1 MYLKSIE
8 VYGFKSFADRI
19 VFEFN
24 KGITGIVGP
33 NGSGK
38 SNVGDAVRWVLGEQS
53 AKQLRGAK
61 MEDVIF
67 AGTEIRKP
75 HGSAYVAI
83 TLDNSDHSLP
93 IDYEEVTVARR
104 VYRSGESEYLINGT
118 VSRLKDVNALFF
130 DTGIGKEGYSII
142 GQGQVERILSGK
154 PEERRE
160 LFDEA
165 AGIVKYKKNK
175 AATEKSLAAERENLS
190 RVNDILS
197 ELEKQVG
204 PLEKQSEVAK
214 KYLIYKGELKR
225 FDVNVFLLE
234 NERIDGLLREN
245 EEKLHI
251 VNDDSDRLKAE
262 YEQTKNEYERIEAV
276 LEQCNIAIDENRN
289 KIHELKLK
297 NEHNEGEVNV
307 LNQQISNAKTT
318 DVHMSEQIDRI
329 NQALAVQEAEKRE
342 FQEKKAVLDEKMDSA
357 DDVVEEAQSVSDG
370 VEKEITQLEEEIE
383 KSKADIIEYLN
394 DGANLKAKVGRYDA
408 MLENIS
414 YRKTQLNQ
422 RFLQFKS
429 DEMKD
434 KEEYDKQN
442 NSLSEIENKVAE
454 LVVKLEEVDA
464 KLDQNTIDTNANKQR
479 LFQANNEYSGTK
491 SKLEAL
497 RNITERYDGYGNSI
511 KRVMEQKDNN
521 PGIIGVVADIIQVN
535 KEYEIAV
542 ETALGGSIQ
551 NIVTDNEN
559 TAKRLIQFLKKNRF
573 GRATFL
579 PLTTIGGKYSEF
591 SNKDALKEPGVI
603 GLAKDLV
610 KVHDKYSAVT
620 NHLLGR
626 ILVVDTIDNAIA
638 VNKKFHQSLRIV
650 TKEGELLTPGGA
662 MTGGAFKNSSN
673 LLGRKRELDELTKVL
688 SEINNEIENATKE
701 ENELRT
707 VREELKTSKE
717 DMNLQLQE
725 LYLQKNTVTMS
736 IEQLS
741 KNLSETASAFASVNK
756 ESKELESQIEE
767 INHNKNELYDNHKQ
781 AEEAKKALEER
792 ISGLEEQVIKK
803 KEELKQSNDHVSAL
817 MLEFNTMKQQDDFL
831 IENLRRIR
839 TEEKKLKEELEGYR
853 SQMSNSGRAI
863 EDLVAKINQFK
874 VLIDADK
881 KEIAELE
888 ATLQKDIADK
898 EALNAKHKEFFTKRE
913 QLNEEITKLDKSAFR
928 LSAQVE
934 KINEQ
939 ADALSKYMWEEY
951 ELTYQS
957 AAELKDDSLN
967 DLDSLKREVTAVK
980 SKIKALGDVNVNA
993 IEDYKLV
1000 SERYEFLK
1008 GQHDDIVKAETNLM
1022 QIIAE
1027 LDNAMRTQFEEKFQE
1042 IQVMFQKVFKELF
1055 GGGKATL
1062 ELVDSEDI
1070 LEAGIRIIAQPPGK
1084 KLQNMMQLSG
1094 GEKALSAIALLF
1106 AIQSLKPSPFCLLD
1120 EIEAA
1125 LDDSNVTR
1133 YAKYL
1138 NKLTKD
1144 TQFIVI
1150 THRKGTMEAADVL
1163 YGITMQEKG
1172 VSTLVSVNLIENEL
1186 DD

>member
-8 VYGFKSFADRI
+8 VYGFKSFANRI

-67 AGTEIRKP
+67 SGTEMRKP

-93 IDYEEVTVARR
+93 VDYEEVTVARR

-118 VSRLKDVNALFF
+118 VSRLKDVHSLFF

-175 AATEKSLAAERENLS
+175 AATEKSLQAERENLA

-197 ELEKQVG
+197 ELERQVG
-204 PLEKQSEVAK
+204 PLQKQSEVAK
-214 KYLIYKGELKR
+214 KYLLYKGELKR
-225 FDVNVFLLE
+225 FDVNVFLME
-234 NERIDGLLREN
+234 NEKLEQVLKEN

-262 YEQTKNEYERIEAV
+262 FEQTKNEYERIETV
-276 LEQCNIAIDENRN
+276 LEERSQSIDTNRN
-289 KIHELKLK
+289 KIHELKLQA
-297 NEHNEGEVNV
+297 ERNEGEVNV
-307 LNQQISNAKTT
+307 LNQQISNAKST
-318 DVHMSEQIDRI
+318 DIHMSEQIDRI
-329 NQALAVQEAEKRE
+329 NQSLAAQEKEKRE

-357 DDVVEEAQSVSDG
+357 DDVVEEAQAVSEAIEEEI
-370 VEKEITQLEEEIE
+370 EKLQEEIE

-394 DGANLKAKVGRYDA
+394 DDANLKAKVGRYDT
-408 MLENIS
+408 MLENINH
-414 YRKTQLNQ
+414 RKTQLNQ
-422 RFLQFKS
+422 RFLQFKT
-429 DEMKD
+429 DELKD
-434 KEEYDKQN
+434 KEEYEKHN
-442 NSLSEIENKVAE
+442 TSLAEIEKTVADILEKLENTDAE
-454 LVVKLEEVDA
+454 LDK
-464 KLDQNTIDTNANKQR
+464 NTIATNENKQR
-479 LFQANNEYSGTK
+479 LFDANNEYSSVK

-511 KRVMEQKDNN
+511 KRVMEQKDSN

-535 KEYEIAV
+535 QEYEIAV

-591 SNKDALKEPGVI
+591 TNKEALNEQGVI

-626 ILVVDTIDNAIA
+626 ILVVDTIDHAIA

-673 LLGRKRELDELTKVL
+673 LLGRKRELDELSKVL
-688 SEINNEIENATKE
+688 TEVNNEIANATKE
-701 ENELRT
+701 ETELRT
-707 VREELKTSKE
+707 VREELKTTKE
-717 DMNLQLQE
+717 DLNLQLQE
-725 LYLQKNTVTMS
+725 LYLQKNTVTMN
-736 IEQLS
+736 IEQVS
-741 KNLSETASAFASVNK
+741 KNLAETANAFASVNK
-756 ESKELESQIEE
+756 ENKELESQIEE
-767 INHNKNELYDNHKQ
+767 INQNKNELYDNHKQ
-781 AEEAKKALEER
+781 AEAAKQALEER
-792 ISGLEEQVIKK
+792 IVGLEEQAASKR
-803 KEELKQSNDHVSAL
+803 EELKKSNERVSEL
-817 MLEFNTMKQQDDFL
+817 MIEFNTIKQQDDFL

-839 TEEKKLKEELEGYR
+839 AEENKLKEELELYR
-853 SQMSNSGRAI
+853 SQMSDSGKAV
-863 EDLVAKINQFK
+863 ELLVAKINQFK
-874 VLIDADK
+874 AVIEADR
-881 KEIAELE
+881 KEIAQLE
-888 ATLQKDIADK
+888 EALEKDIAEK
-898 EALNAKHKEFFTKRE
+898 EELNAKHKEFFTKRE
-913 QLNEEITKLDKSAFR
+913 KLNGEITGLDKSAFK

-934 KINEQ
+934 KISEQ
-939 ADALSKYMWEEY
+939 ADNLSRYMWEEY

-957 AAELKDDSLN
+957 ALELKDDTLN
-967 DLDSLKREVTAVK
+967 DLDSLKREVSAVK
-980 SKIKALGDVNVNA
+980 AKIKDLGDVNVNA

-1027 LDNAMRTQFEEKFQE
+1027 LDTAMRTQFEEKFNE
-1042 IQVMFQKVFKELF
+1042 IQVMFDKVFRELF

-1062 ELVDSEDI
+1062 ELVEEEDI

>member
-8 VYGFKSFADRI
+8 VYGFKSFANRI

-67 AGTEIRKP
+67 AGTELRKP
-75 HGSAYVAI
+75 QGSAYVAI

-118 VSRLKDVNALFF
+118 VSRLKDVQALFF

-142 GQGQVERILSGK
+142 GQGQVEKILSGK

-175 AATEKSLAAERENLS
+175 TATEKSLAAERENLS

-225 FDVNVFLLE
+225 FDVNAFLLE
-234 NERIDGLLREN
+234 NEKTQLDLKETEANIRI
-245 EEKLHI
+245 
-251 VNDDSDRLKAE
+251 VTQDSERLQKE
-262 YEQTKNEYERIEAV
+262 YEDAKKEYERIETV
-276 LEQCNIAIDENRN
+276 LEQCNQSIDNNRN
-289 KIHELKLK
+289 KIHELKLLK
-297 NEHNEGEVNV
+297 EHNEGEVNV
-307 LNQQISNAKTT
+307 LNQQIANAKST
-318 DVHMSEQIDRI
+318 DVHMGEQIDRI
-329 NQALAVQEAEKRE
+329 HHMLQDSEKEKKE
-342 FQEKKAVLDEKMDSA
+342 FQAKKDLLDEKMDRS
-357 DDVVEEAQSVSDG
+357 DDILGQAQDEAFLIEQDI
-370 VEKEITQLEEEIE
+370 EALEEKIE
-383 KSKADIIEYLN
+383 KNKADIIEYLN
-394 DGANLKAKVGRYDA
+394 DGANLQAKVGRYDT
-408 MLENIS
+408 MLENIN

-434 KEEYDKQN
+434 KEEYEKQN
-442 NSLSEIENKVAE
+442 ASLSEIETSIAEILETLNHVDTQLDENTLKTNENKD
-454 LVVKLEEVDA
+454 L
-464 KLDQNTIDTNANKQR
+464 
-479 LFQANNEYSGTK
+479 LFHSNQEYSSIK

-511 KRVMEQKDNN
+511 KRVMEQKDHN
-521 PGIIGVVADIIQVN
+521 PGIVGVVADIVKVN

-559 TAKRLIQFLKKNRF
+559 TAKRLINFLKNNRY

-579 PLTTIGGKYSEF
+579 PLTTIGGRMNEF
-591 SNKDALKEPGVI
+591 NQKDALKEPGVI

-610 KVHDKYSAVT
+610 QVNDKYLAVT

-626 ILVVDTIDNAIA
+626 ILVCDTIDHAIA

-650 TKEGELLTPGGA
+650 TIEGELLTPGGA

-673 LLGRKRELDELTKVL
+673 LLGRKRELDELSKTVTQL
-688 SEINNEIENATKE
+688 SEKIAEATKE
-701 ENELRT
+701 EKELRDK
-707 VREELKTSKE
+707 REELKASKE
-717 DMNLQLQE
+717 NCNLKLQE
-725 LYLQKNTVTMS
+725 LYLQKNTLRMS
-736 IEQLS
+736 LEQVS
-741 KNLSETASAFASVNK
+741 KNLAETANAFASVNK
-756 ESKELESQIEE
+756 ENKELEAQIDE
-767 INHNKNELYDNHKQ
+767 INHNKNELFDNHKQ
-781 AEEAKKALEER
+781 SQSAKQALEEQ
-792 ISGLEEQVIKK
+792 IKELEEQVVFK
-803 KEELKQSNDHVSAL
+803 KEELKKANEKVSAL
-817 MLEFNTMKQQDDFL
+817 MLEFNTIQQQNDFL
-831 IENLRRIR
+831 VENLRRIR
-839 TEEKKLKEELEGYR
+839 LEEQKQKEELELYR
-853 SQMSNSGRAI
+853 SQMSDSGKTI
-863 EDLVAKINQFK
+863 EDLVAKINHFQ
-874 VLIDADK
+874 LLMDTDMK
-881 KEIAELE
+881 KIEELE
-888 ATLQKDIADK
+888 KLLDKDINDK
-898 EALNAKHKEFFTKRE
+898 ESLNQKHKEFFSKRE
-913 QLNEEITKLDKSAFR
+913 ALSEEITKLDKSAYKLNSQF
-928 LSAQVE
+928 E
-934 KINEQ
+934 KIAERM
-939 ADALSKYMWEEY
+939 DSLSKYMWEEY

-957 AAELKDDSLN
+957 ASDLKDDSLQ
-967 DLDSLKREVTAVK
+967 DLDALKKEVTAIK
-980 SKIKALGDVNVNA
+980 AKIKSLGDVNVNA
-993 IEDYKLV
+993 IEDYKEV
-1000 SERYEFLK
+1000 STRYEFLK
-1008 GQHDDIVKAETNLM
+1008 GQHDDIVKAENNLLS
-1022 QIIAE
+1022 IIEE
-1027 LDNAMRTQFEEKFQE
+1027 LDTAMRTQFEEKFHE
-1042 IQVMFQKVFKELF
+1042 IQVMFEKVFKELF
-1055 GGGKATL
+1055 GGGKASL

-1138 NKLTKD
+1138 DKLTKD

>member
-8 VYGFKSFADRI
+8 VYGFKSFANRI
-19 VFEFN
+19 LFEFD

-53 AKQLRGAK
+53 AKQLRGSK

-67 AGTEIRKP
+67 AGTELRKP

-142 GQGQVERILSGK
+142 GQGQVERIISGK

-175 AATEKSLAAERENLS
+175 AATEKSLEAERENLS

-214 KYLIYKGELKR
+214 KYLVYKGELKR

-234 NERIDGLLREN
+234 NEKIDQTLREN
-245 EEKLHI
+245 EEKLMI
-251 VNDDSDRLKAE
+251 VNEDSKRLTEE
-262 YEQTKNEYERIEAV
+262 YEQTKKEYERIETV
-276 LEQCNIAIDENRN
+276 LEQCSIAIDENRT
-289 KIHELKLK
+289 KIHELKLA
-297 NEHNEGEVNV
+297 NERNEGEVNV
-307 LNQQISNAKTT
+307 LNQQISNAKST
-318 DVHMSEQIDRI
+318 DIHLGEQIDRI
-329 NQALAVQEAEKRE
+329 NQSLEQQEKEKRE
-342 FQEKKAVLDEKMDSA
+342 FQEKKAVLDEKMDTA
-357 DDVVEEAQSVSDG
+357 DDVVEEARSVS
-370 VEKEITQLEEEIE
+370 ERIEEEIE
-383 KSKADIIEYLN
+383 GLENEIETSKADIIEFLN
-394 DGANLKAKVGRYDA
+394 DDANLKAKVGRYDA
-408 MLENIS
+408 MLENIN

-429 DEMKD
+429 DEQKD
-434 KEEYDKQN
+434 KEEYDKQSD
-442 NSLSEIENKVAE
+442 SLAKIEDEVSSILSQLE
-454 LVVKLEEVDA
+454 KLDA
-464 KLDQNTIDTNANKQR
+464 KLDQSTIDTNANKQR
-479 LFQANNEYSGTK
+479 LFRANNEYSGTK

-511 KRVMEQKDNN
+511 KRVMEQKDKN

-535 KEYEIAV
+535 KEYEVAV

-559 TAKRLIQFLKKNRF
+559 TAKRLIDYLKKNRF

-591 SNKDALKEPGVI
+591 NNKEALNEPGVI

-610 KVHDKYSAVT
+610 RVHDKYSAVID
-620 NHLLGR
+620 HLLGR
-626 ILVVDTIDNAIA
+626 ILVVDTIDHAIA

-673 LLGRKRELDELTKVL
+673 LLGRKRELDELTKEL
-688 SEINNEIENATKE
+688 SEIKNEIENATRE
-701 ENELRT
+701 EAQIRELR
-707 VREELKTSKE
+707 EQLKNQKE
-717 DMNLQLQE
+717 TANLRLQE
-725 LYLQKNTVTMS
+725 LYLEKNTLSVSM
-736 IEQLS
+736 EQIS
-741 KNLSETASAFASVNK
+741 KNLSDTANAFASVNR
-756 ESKELESQIEE
+756 ESKELESQVAE
-767 INHNKNELYDNHKQ
+767 INQNKQELYDNHKQ
-781 AEEAKKALEER
+781 AEEAKKELEKR
-792 ISGLEEQVIKK
+792 IETLEKQVSGK
-803 KEELKQSNDHVSAL
+803 KEDLKKANDKVAEL
-817 MLEFNTMKQQDDFL
+817 MLDFNTMKQQDDFL

-839 TEEKKLKEELEGYR
+839 GEENKLKEELAVYR
-853 SQMSNSGRAI
+853 SQLSHSGNAI
-863 EDLVAKINQFK
+863 EELVAKINRYK
-874 VLIDADK
+874 AVIENDK
-881 KEIAELE
+881 KKIAALE
-888 ATLQKDIADK
+888 ETMQKDIRDK
-898 EALNAKHKEFFTKRE
+898 EDLNAKHKDFFTKRE
-913 QLNEEITKLDKSAFR
+913 RLNEEITKLDKSAFR

-957 AAELKDDSLN
+957 AEELKDESLT
-967 DLDSLKREVTAVK
+967 DLDSLKREVAAVK

-993 IEDYKLV
+993 IEDYKVV
-1000 SERYEFLK
+1000 SQRYEFLK
-1008 GQHDDIVKAETNLM
+1008 GQHDDIVKAETNLL
-1022 QIIAE
+1022 QIISE
-1027 LDNAMRTQFEEKFQE
+1027 LDQAMRTQFEEKFAE
-1042 IQVMFQKVFKELF
+1042 IQVMFQKVFRELF

-1062 ELVDSEDI
+1062 ELVDDEDI

-1094 GEKALSAIALLF
+1094 GEKSLTAIALLF

-1133 YAKYL
+1133 FAKYL

>member
-8 VYGFKSFADRI
+8 VNGFKSFANRI
-19 VFEFN
+19 IFEFN
-24 KGITGIVGP
+24 EGITGIVGP

-53 AKQLRGAK
+53 AKQLRGAN
-61 MEDVIF
+61 MQDVIF
-67 AGTEIRKP
+67 AGTELRKP

-154 PEERRE
+154 PDERRE

-204 PLEKQSEVAK
+204 PLQKQSEVAK
-214 KYLIYKGELKR
+214 KYLMFKGELKR
-225 FDVNVFLLE
+225 FDVNVFLME
-234 NERIDGLLREN
+234 NERIEKDLKEN
-245 EEKLHI
+245 EEKLQI
-251 VNDDSDRLKAE
+251 VDEDCRRLKKE
-262 YEQTKNEYERIEAV
+262 FEDTKNEYERIETV
-276 LEQCNIAIDENRN
+276 LEQCNYSIEQNRN
-289 KIHELKLK
+289 TIHELKLNK
-297 NEHNEGEVNV
+297 EHNEGEVNV
-307 LNQQISNAKTT
+307 LNQQISNAKSS
-318 DVHMSEQIDRI
+318 DIHLGEQIDRI
-329 NQALAVQEAEKRE
+329 NQSLAASDEEKKGY
-342 FQEKKAVLDEKMDSA
+342 QEKKALLDEKMDNA
-357 DDVVEEAQSVSDG
+357 DDVVEQAR
-370 VEKEITQLEEEIE
+370 EISENIEEEISNLLDDIE
-383 KSKADIIEYLN
+383 KSKADIIEYMS
-394 DGANLKAKVGRYDA
+394 GESNLKAKVGRYDA

-422 RFLQFKS
+422 RYLQFKS

-434 KEEYDKQN
+434 KEDYEKHNQELKNIEDEVAKILEVLDNVDSELDK
-442 NSLSEIENKVAE
+442 
-454 LVVKLEEVDA
+454 
-464 KLDQNTIDTNANKQR
+464 NTISTNENKQR
-479 LFQANNEYSGTK
+479 LFNANNEYAGVR
-491 SKLEAL
+491 SKAEAL

-511 KRVMEQKDNN
+511 KQVMSQKDNN

-535 KEYEIAV
+535 KEYEVAV

-559 TAKRLIQFLKKNRF
+559 TAKKLIGFLKKNRF

-579 PLTTIGGKYSEF
+579 PLTTIGSKNNDFNYKE
-591 SNKDALKEPGVI
+591 ALSEPGVI

-610 KVHDKYSAVT
+610 KVHDKYTSVV

-626 ILVVDTIDNAIA
+626 IVVCEDIDHAIA
-638 VNKKFHQSLRIV
+638 LNKKYHQSLRIV

-673 LLGRKRELDELTKVL
+673 LLGRKRELDELSKQLTEL
-688 SEINNEIENATKE
+688 SNEIANATKE
-701 ENELRT
+701 ETELRT
-707 VREELKTSKE
+707 KREELKTEKE
-717 DMNLQLQE
+717 DMNLKLQE
-725 LYLQKNTVTMS
+725 LYLSKNTVTMN
-736 IEQLS
+736 IEQVS
-741 KNLSETASAFASVNK
+741 KNLAETANAFASVSREN
-756 ESKELESQIEE
+756 KELESQIEE
-767 INHNKNELYDNHKQ
+767 INNNKNELYENHKQ
-781 AEEAKKALEER
+781 AEAAKKALEDR
-792 ISGLEEQVIKK
+792 ITMLEEQVEEKR
-803 KEELKQSNDHVSAL
+803 EELKAANEKVSKL

-839 TEEKKLKEELEGYR
+839 TEETKLKEELSVYR
-853 SQMSNSGRAI
+853 SQLSSSGDVI
-863 EDLVAKINQFK
+863 EELVSKINHFK
-874 VLIDADK
+874 LLIETDA
-881 KEIAELE
+881 KEIEKLDE
-888 ATLQKDIADK
+888 VLQKDINDK
-898 EALNAKHKEFFTKRE
+898 EELNSKHKEFFSKRE
-913 QLNEEITKLDKSAFR
+913 SLNEEITKLEKSSFR
-928 LSAQVE
+928 LTAQVE

-939 ADALSKYMWEEY
+939 ADNLSKYMWEEY

-957 AAELKDDSLN
+957 ALELKDDSLN
-967 DLDSLKREVTAVK
+967 DLPKLKQEVSAVK
-980 SKIKALGDVNVNA
+980 SKIKSLGDVNVNA
-993 IEDYKLV
+993 IEDYKEV

-1022 QIIAE
+1022 QIIEE
-1027 LDNAMRTQFEEKFQE
+1027 LDTAMRTQFEEKFKE
-1042 IQVMFQKVFKELF
+1042 IQVMFEKVFKELF
-1055 GGGKATL
+1055 GGGKASL

>member
-8 VYGFKSFADRI
+8 VYGFKSFANRI

-67 AGTEIRKP
+67 AGTELRKP

-118 VSRLKDVNALFF
+118 VSRLKDVHSLFF

-214 KYLIYKGELKR
+214 KYLLYKGELKR

-234 NERIDGLLREN
+234 NERIESALKEN

-251 VNDDSDRLKAE
+251 VNDDSERIKTE
-262 YEQTKNEYERIEAV
+262 FEQTKNEYERIETV
-276 LEQCNIAIDENRN
+276 LEQCNHSIDENKN
-289 KIHELKLK
+289 KIHELKLR

-307 LNQQISNAKTT
+307 LNQQISNAKST
-318 DVHMSEQIDRI
+318 DIHMSEQIDRI
-329 NQALAVQEAEKRE
+329 NQSLAAQEKEKHE
-342 FQEKKAVLDEKMDSA
+342 FQEKKAVLDEKMDNA
-357 DDVVEEAQSVSDG
+357 DDVVEEARTVSEG
-370 VEKEITQLEEEIE
+370 IEEEIAALEEEIE

-408 MLENIS
+408 MLENIN

-429 DEMKD
+429 DELKD
-434 KEEYDKQN
+434 KEEYEKHN
-442 NSLSEIENKVAE
+442 TSLTEIEKTVADI
-454 LVVKLEEVDA
+454 LARLETTDA
-464 KLDQNTIDTNANKQR
+464 DLDQNTIATNENKQR
-479 LFQANNEYSGTK
+479 LFQANNEYSSVK

-511 KRVMEQKDNN
+511 KRVMEQKENN

-551 NIVTDNEN
+551 NVVTDNEN

-591 SNKDALKEPGVI
+591 NNKDALQEPGVI

-626 ILVVDTIDNAIA
+626 ILVVDTIDHAIA

-673 LLGRKRELDELTKVL
+673 LLGRKRELDELSKEL
-688 SEINNEIENATKE
+688 SEINNEIANATKE
-701 ENELRT
+701 ETELRT
-707 VREELKTSKE
+707 VREELKTRKE
-717 DMNLQLQE
+717 DLNLQLQE
-725 LYLQKNTVTMS
+725 LYLQKNTVTMN
-736 IEQLS
+736 IEQVS
-741 KNLSETASAFASVNK
+741 KNLAETANAFASVNK
-756 ESKELESQIEE
+756 ESKELDSQIEE
-767 INHNKNELYDNHKQ
+767 INNNKNELYDNHKQ
-781 AEEAKKALEER
+781 AEAAKKALEER
-792 ISGLEEQVIKK
+792 IEGLEEQVVFK
-803 KEELKQSNDHVSAL
+803 KEELKKSNEKVSEL
-817 MLEFNTMKQQDDFL
+817 MLEFNTIKQQDDFL

-839 TEEKKLKEELEGYR
+839 AEENKLKEELELYR
-853 SQMSNSGRAI
+853 SQMSDSGKAI
-863 EDLVAKINQFK
+863 ETLVARINQFK
-874 VLIDADK
+874 ALIEADK
-881 KEIAELE
+881 KEIEELE
-888 ATLQKDIADK
+888 STLEKDISDK

-913 QLNEEITKLDKSAFR
+913 QLNEELTRLDKSAFK

-934 KINEQ
+934 KISEQ
-939 ADALSKYMWEEY
+939 ADSLSKYMWEEY

-957 AAELKDDSLN
+957 AVELKDDTLN
-967 DLDSLKREVTAVK
+967 DLDALKREVSAVK
-980 SKIKALGDVNVNA
+980 AKIKALGDVNVNA
-993 IEDYKLV
+993 IEDYKII

-1008 GQHDDIVKAETNLM
+1008 GQHDDIVKAETNLL

-1027 LDNAMRTQFEEKFQE
+1027 LDTAMRTQFEEKFQE
-1042 IQVMFQKVFKELF
+1042 IQVMFDKVFRELF

-1062 ELVDSEDI
+1062 ELVDNEDI

-1186 DD
+1186 DE

>member
-8 VYGFKSFADRI
+8 VYGFKSFANRI

-67 AGTEIRKP
+67 AGTELRKP

-118 VSRLKDVNALFF
+118 VSRLKDVQSLFF

-175 AATEKSLAAERENLS
+175 IATEKSLAAERENLS

-204 PLEKQSEVAK
+204 PLEQQSEVAK

-225 FDVNVFLLE
+225 FDVNAFLLE
-234 NERIDGLLREN
+234 NKKTEEELKETEDKIRIVTE
-245 EEKLHI
+245 
-251 VNDDSDRLKAE
+251 DSARLSRE
-262 YEQTKNEYERIEAV
+262 YEDTKNEYERIEVV
-276 LEQCNIAIDENRN
+276 LEQCNASIDENRN
-289 KIHELKLK
+289 KIHELKLQ

-307 LNQQISNAKTT
+307 LNQQIANAKST
-318 DVHMSEQIDRI
+318 DVHMGEQIDRI
-329 NQALAVQEAEKRE
+329 NQSLAESEKEKKE
-342 FQEKKAVLDEKMDSA
+342 FQSKKDALDEKMDNS
-357 DDVVEEAQSVSDG
+357 DDILGQAQDEAFLIEQ
-370 VEKEITQLEEEIE
+370 EIE
-383 KSKADIIEYLN
+383 ELEGKIEQNKADIIEYLN
-394 DGANLKAKVGRYDA
+394 NGANLQAKVGRYDT

-429 DEMKD
+429 DELKD
-434 KEEYDKQN
+434 KEEYEKQN
-442 NSLSEIENKVAE
+442 TSLHEIEDNVSDI
-454 LVVKLEEVDA
+454 LSKLEKIDSELDDNTLATQENKKVLFDA
-464 KLDQNTIDTNANKQR
+464 N
-479 LFQANNEYSGTK
+479 QAYSSVK

-511 KRVMEQKDNN
+511 KRVMEQKDHN
-521 PGIIGVVADIIQVN
+521 PGIIGVVADIIKVN
-535 KEYEIAV
+535 QEYEIAV

-559 TAKRLIQFLKKNRF
+559 TAKRLINFLKNNRF

-579 PLTTIGGKYSEF
+579 PLTTIGGRNNDF
-591 SNKDALKEPGVI
+591 NQKDALKEPGVI

-610 KVHDKYSAVT
+610 RVNDKYIAVT

-626 ILVVDTIDNAIA
+626 ILVCDTIDHAIA
-638 VNKKFHQSLRIV
+638 VNKKYHQSLRIV
-650 TKEGELLTPGGA
+650 TVEGELLTPGGA

-673 LLGRKRELDELTKVL
+673 LLGRKRELDELSKQLTDL
-688 SEINNEIENATKE
+688 NEQITEASKE
-701 ENELRT
+701 ETALRT
-707 VREELKTSKE
+707 RRDELKASKE
-717 DMNLQLQE
+717 DFNLKLQE
-725 LYLQKNTVTMS
+725 LYLQKNTVSMNL
-736 IEQLS
+736 EQVS
-741 KNLSETASAFASVNK
+741 KNLAETANAYASVNK
-756 ESKELESQIEE
+756 ESKELETQIEE
-767 INHNKNELYDNHKQ
+767 INRNKNELYDNHKQ
-781 AEEAKKALEER
+781 SESAKNALEEQIKEYESQ
-792 ISGLEEQVIKK
+792 ISFK
-803 KEELKQSNDHVSAL
+803 KEELKKANEKVSSL
-817 MLEFNTMKQQDDFL
+817 MLEFNTIKQQNDFL
-831 IENLRRIR
+831 VENLRRIR
-839 TEEKKLKEELEGYR
+839 LDEQKLKEELELYR
-853 SQMSNSGRAI
+853 SQMSDSGKAI
-863 EDLVAKINQFK
+863 EELVAKINHLNL
-874 VLIDADK
+874 LIDTDK
-881 KEIAELE
+881 KKITQLE
-888 ATLQKDIADK
+888 EVLKKDMNDK
-898 EALNAKHKEFFTKRE
+898 EALNAKNKEFFAKRE
-913 QLNEEITKLDKSAFR
+913 SLNEEITKLDKSAFK
-928 LSAQVE
+928 LNAQLE
-934 KINEQ
+934 KITERM
-939 ADALSKYMWEEY
+939 DSLSKYMWEEY

-957 AAELKDDSLN
+957 ASELKDDTLN
-967 DLDSLKREVTAVK
+967 DLDALKREITSIKA
-980 SKIKALGDVNVNA
+980 KIKSLGDVNVNA
-993 IEDYKLV
+993 IEDYKEV
-1000 SERYEFLK
+1000 SKRYEFLK
-1008 GQHDDIVKAETNLM
+1008 GQHDDIVNAENNLLG
-1022 QIIAE
+1022 IIKE
-1027 LDNAMRTQFEEKFQE
+1027 LDTAMRTQFEEKFNE
-1042 IQVMFQKVFKELF
+1042 IQVMFDKVFRELF
-1055 GGGKATL
+1055 GGGRATL

-1094 GEKALSAIALLF
+1094 GEKSLSAIALLF

-1138 NKLTKD
+1138 SKLTKD

>member
-8 VYGFKSFADRI
+8 VYGFKSFANRI

-67 AGTEIRKP
+67 AGTELRKP
-75 HGSAYVAI
+75 QGSAYVAI

-118 VSRLKDVNALFF
+118 VSRLKDVQSLFF

-142 GQGQVERILSGK
+142 GQGQVEKILSGK
-154 PEERRE
+154 PDERRE

-175 AATEKSLAAERENLS
+175 TATEKSLAAERENLS

-214 KYLIYKGELKR
+214 KYLVYKGELKR
-225 FDVNVFLLE
+225 FDVNAFLLE
-234 NERIDGLLREN
+234 NEKTEQDLRET
-245 EEKLHI
+245 EEKIHI
-251 VNDDSDRLKAE
+251 VNEDNERLKKE
-262 YEQTKNEYERIEAV
+262 FEDTKKEYERIEVV
-276 LEQCNIAIDENRN
+276 LEQCNAALEDNRN
-289 KIHELKLK
+289 KIHELKLQ

-307 LNQQISNAKTT
+307 LNQQIANAKST
-318 DVHMSEQIDRI
+318 DVHMGEQIDRI
-329 NQALAVQEAEKRE
+329 HHMLEDSEKEKKE
-342 FQEKKAVLDEKMDSA
+342 FQAKKDALDEKMDQS
-357 DDVVEEAQSVSDG
+357 DDVLGQAQDAAFLIEQDIEE
-370 VEKEITQLEEEIE
+370 LEEKIE
-383 KSKADIIEYLN
+383 QNKADIIEYLN
-394 DGANLKAKVGRYDA
+394 NGANLQAKVGRYDT
-408 MLENIS
+408 MLENIN

-429 DEMKD
+429 DELKD
-434 KEEYDKQN
+434 KEEYEKQN
-442 NSLSEIENKVAE
+442 ASLTDIENEIADI
-454 LVVKLEEVDA
+454 LSKLE
-464 KLDQNTIDTNANKQR
+464 TIDTQLDENTKATNENKSL
-479 LFQANNEYSGTK
+479 LFESNQEYSSVK

-511 KRVMEQKDNN
+511 KRVMEQKDHN
-521 PGIIGVVADIIQVN
+521 PGIIGVVADIVKVK

-559 TAKRLIQFLKKNRF
+559 TAKRLINFLKNNRF

-579 PLTTIGGKYSEF
+579 PLTTIQGRNGEF
-591 SNKDALKEPGVI
+591 HQKDALKEPGVI

-610 KVHDKYSAVT
+610 RVNDQYIAVT

-626 ILVVDTIDNAIA
+626 ILVCDTIDHAIA
-638 VNKKFHQSLRIV
+638 VNKKFNQSLRIV
-650 TKEGELLTPGGA
+650 TVEGELLTPGGA

-673 LLGRKRELDELTKVL
+673 LLGRKRELDELSKVL
-688 SEINNEIENATKE
+688 TQLNDKITTASKE
-701 ENELRT
+701 EADLRNK
-707 VREELKTSKE
+707 REELKAAKE
-717 DMNLQLQE
+717 NLNIRLQE
-725 LYLQKNTVTMS
+725 FYLQKNTLRMS
-736 IEQLS
+736 LEQVS
-741 KNLSETASAFASVNK
+741 KNLADTANAFASVNR
-756 ESKELESQIEE
+756 ENKELEAQIEE

-781 AEEAKKALEER
+781 SQSAKQALEDQIKE
-792 ISGLEEQVIKK
+792 LEAQVSFK
-803 KEELKQSNDHVSAL
+803 KEELKKANENVSGL
-817 MLEFNTMKQQDDFL
+817 MLEFNTIKQQNDFL
-831 IENLRRIR
+831 VENLRRIR
-839 TEEKKLKEELEGYR
+839 LDEQKYKEELEGYR
-853 SQMSNSGRAI
+853 SQMSDSGKAI
-863 EDLVAKINQFK
+863 EDLVAKINHFH
-874 VLIDADK
+874 LLMDTDK
-881 KEIAELE
+881 RKIEELE
-888 ATLQKDIADK
+888 TVLSKDKEDK
-898 EALNAKHKEFFTKRE
+898 EALTQKQKEFFTKRE
-913 QLNEEITKLDKSAFR
+913 TLNEEITKLDKSAFK
-928 LSAQVE
+928 LNTQFE
-934 KINEQ
+934 KISERM
-939 ADALSKYMWEEY
+939 DSLSKYMWEEY

-967 DLDSLKREVTAVK
+967 DLDALKKEVTAIK
-980 SKIKALGDVNVNA
+980 AKIKSLGDVNVNA
-993 IEDYKLV
+993 IEDYKEV
-1000 SERYEFLK
+1000 STRYEFLK
-1008 GQHDDIVKAETNLM
+1008 GQHDDIVKAETNLLA
-1022 QIIAE
+1022 IIEE
-1027 LDNAMRTQFEEKFQE
+1027 LDTAMRTQFEQKFHE
-1042 IQVMFQKVFKELF
+1042 IQVMFEKVFKELF
-1055 GGGKATL
+1055 GGGKASL

-1138 NKLTKD
+1138 DKLTKD